1 MATTFPPGPRRPI
14 LGSLIAPGRDP
25 LRFFSGLAAT
35 YGDLVHFRMMGEHV
49 FLVSRPEIIRDVLT
63 TSSRNFTKSRGLDRA
78 RIVLGEGLLTSE
90 GATHLRSR
98 RLLQPAF
105 HRERVD
111 GYASVMAEYA
121 RRETER
127 WTPGAPFDAARAM
140 SRLTLAIVGK
150 TLFDADVEASADQI
164 GDALTRV
171 LESFWTMLLPFPALI
186 RRLPFPA
193 LRRAEA
199 ARTHLDRVI
208 YDLIAERRASL
219 RDRGDLLSML
229 VAAEDEEDGRGF
241 TDRQI
246 RDEAMTLLL
255 AGHETTAAALTWTW
269 HLLGQSPD
277 AERRLH
283 EEVDGVLGGRAPG
296 AADVPRLAFVEQV
309 VTEAM
314 RLYPPAWVIGRRAIA
329 AYPIGGFV
337 APPRSIVFMSQ
348 WVMHRDRRFYAEP
361 DRFDPDRWTPAFKA
375 SLPKFA
381 YFPFGGGPRQCIGE
395 GFAWMEL
402 VLLVA
407 AIAQQWTLRPVPGRA
422 VVPQPVITLRAKHG
436 LPVTAERRPS

>member
-1 MATTFPPGPRRPI
+1 MTSRLPPGPRWP
-14 LGSLIAPGRDP
+14 LVGSLIAPGRDP
-25 LRFFSGLAAT
+25 LTFLSKLAAT
-35 YGDLVHFRMMGEHV
+35 YGDVAHFRMMGEHA
-49 FLVSRPEIIRDVLT
+49 FLASHPDVIRDVLT
-63 TSSRNFTKSRGLDRA
+63 TSSGNFTKSRGLDRA
-78 RIVLGEGLLTSE
+78 RILLGDGLLTSE

-105 HRERVD
+105 HRERVA
-111 GYASVMAEYA
+111 GYGAVMAEYA
-121 RRETER
+121 RREAGR

-171 LESFWTMLLPFPALI
+171 LESFWTMLLPFPALVGRLPIPSI
-186 RRLPFPA
+186 RRSH
-193 LRRAEA
+193 A
-199 ARTHLDRVI
+199 ARGRLDRVI
-208 YDLIAERRASL
+208 YDLIAQRRASR
-219 RDRGDLLSML
+219 RDHGDLLSML
-229 VAAEDEEDGRGF
+229 IAAEDEEDGRGLS
-241 TDRQI
+241 DRQV

-255 AGHETTAAALTWTW
+255 AGHETTATALTWTW
-269 HLLGQSPD
+269 FLLGQAP
-277 AERRLH
+277 AIERRLH
-283 EEVDGVLGGRAPG
+283 EEVDRVLGGRLPS
-296 AADVPRLAFVEQV
+296 AADVARLPFVEQV

-329 AYPIGGFV
+329 AQPLGEFV
-337 APPRSIVFMSQ
+337 APPRSLVFMSQ
-348 WVMHRDRRFYAEP
+348 WVVHRDARFYTAP
-361 DRFDPDRWTPAFKA
+361 DAFVPDRWTPAFRA

-407 AIAQQWTLRPVPGRA
+407 TIAQQWRLRPVPGHA
-422 VVPQPVITLRAKHG
+422 VVPRPLVTLRAKHG
-436 LPVTAERRPS
+436 LPVTVEKRGA